1 MELGMRKKLLLSE
14 IVRNLNAY
22 LLGSDKLISKFGNL
36 SSATDKP
43 QQQLTYVIS
52 AKYLK
57 SFNTSN
63 IGACII
69 HESLKEL
76 CIKEKSYIVTS
87 ESPEHMFYTIFME
100 CYQNGN
106 YETLSSTRDSSTIIA
121 PSAVIHDSVV
131 IGKNCKIM
139 DNVVILPNTIIGDRV
154 IIKPNTVIGG
164 DGFQVK
170 NLEGKRKVIPHVG
183 GVKIMDDV
191 EIGSSVC
198 IDKGLFGEFTTIHN
212 ETKIDNLVHIAHS
225 TVIGQSC
232 TIAAGSSIAG
242 AVTVGNNVWIG
253 VNCSINQL
261 LNIGDYSLVG
271 TGSVVIKSV
280 LPHKK
285 VFGSPAKTIGLV
297 CKCRADIISS
307 DEQLVCSQC
316 DTRYAFIEDHRLVE
330 VANF

>member
-1 MELGMRKKLLLSE
+1 MELGIREKLPLSE
-14 IVRNLNAY
+14 IARNFNAY
-22 LLGSDKLISKFGNL
+22 LMGTDRQISKFGNL
-36 SSATDKP
+36 SSVTDKP
-43 QQQLTYVIS
+43 QQQLTYVI
-52 AKYLK
+52 AEKYLK

-63 IGACII
+63 IGACIV

-76 CIKEKSYIVTS
+76 CIKEKSYIITS
-87 ESPEHMFYTIFME
+87 ENPEQLFYTIFLNH
-100 CYQNGN
+100 YQSGHFK
-106 YETLSSTRDSSTIIA
+106 TLSSTRDSSTIIA
-121 PSAVIHDSVV
+121 PSAVIHNSVV
-131 IGKNCKIM
+131 IGKDCLIM
-139 DNVVILPNTIIGDRV
+139 DNVVIMPNTIIGDRV
-154 IIKPNTVIGG
+154 TIKPNTVIGG

-170 NLEGKRKVIPHVG
+170 TLEGRRKVIPHVG
-183 GVKIMDDV
+183 GVKIMNDV

-225 TVIGQSC
+225 AVIGESC

-307 DEQLVCSQC
+307 EEQLVCSQC
-316 DTRYAFIEDHRLVE
+316 NNRYAFVEGQLVE
-330 VANF
+330 VS